1 MLDDVECLTFAGD
14 FPLDFPLPWMSG
26 DPVQWHRALHRATQV
41 HQLLRPSLR
50 IHASPLY
57 TVQSRLSAI
66 QNKVACWK
74 AEVFQVYM
82 IGSNYSSS
90 YAFLNK
96 RGMVST
102 HNFFSYFFFTF
113 QCLSNLKCSVDSLC
127 TGISNGTQMTV
138 IACEPHVKYR
148 TKIFLMVTRQVISK
162 IQSS

>member
-1 MLDDVECLTFAGD
+1 
-14 FPLDFPLPWMSG
+14 
-26 DPVQWHRALHRATQV
+26 
-41 HQLLRPSLR
+41 
-50 IHASPLY
+50 
-57 TVQSRLSAI
+57 
-66 QNKVACWK
+66 
-74 AEVFQVYM
+74 M

-102 HNFFSYFFFTF
+102 HNFFLTFFFTF